1 MNSKD
6 KSKKKTKKRQGN
18 FIYDFVKVTGAIP
31 ALCWMRPKTVYI
43 SKTAKKGVKGGV
55 LIASNHISFTDPG
68 LVHCVFWN
76 RLKEEKTVVIF
87 PEGTVNRGEEELQSY
102 KTGVILMAH
111 ISQKPI
117 LPMYI
122 AKINR
127 WYNRRV
133 VVIGEPIDV
142 REMCGKIPSME
153 EIEKA
158 GAYLREKELELMH
171 YYQAHY
177 QKEIQH
183 D

>member
-1 MNSKD
+1 MID
-6 KSKKKTKKRQGN
+6 EDN
-18 FIYDFVKVTGAIP
+18 FHVG
-31 ALCWMRPKTVYI
+31 
-43 SKTAKKGVKGGV
+43 
-55 LIASNHISFTDPG
+55 SFHAVVD
-68 LVHCVFWN
+68 